1 MNDREAFHQFI
12 DQLEDALAAPGLHVV
27 ADDLPDE
34 LVPIALRRMQLLRA
48 RLSDPSVLPD
58 V

>member
-12 DQLEDALAAPGLHVV
+12 DQLDDALAAPALHVV
-27 ADDLPDE
+27 ADSLPEE
-34 LVPIALRRMQLLRA
+34 LVPIALHRMQLLRA